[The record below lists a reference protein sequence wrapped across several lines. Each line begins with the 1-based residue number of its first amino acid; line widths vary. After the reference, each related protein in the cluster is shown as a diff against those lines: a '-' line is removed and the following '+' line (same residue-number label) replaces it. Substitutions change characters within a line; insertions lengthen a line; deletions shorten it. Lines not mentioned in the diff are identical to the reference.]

1 MKAFKKLSA
10 ALLTLCLCVSCFS
23 FVAHAADGRISFTD
37 PSTAVG
43 DEVEVKCVVR
53 STSSSLGNMEV
64 KLSYDTASLKFESG
78 DGVKENGGA
87 LTYTGTGGSTETS
100 FTMKFQAL
108 KEGSTKVEV
117 SGATIASDVGT
128 TLTLDQGNSTV
139 KIAAGDPSKIKSDSK
154 SSKAGN
160 AADKTVKG
168 LYSGGSL
175 AAEAGMLIAEALNLG
190 GLIKEEGYI
199 LKTGGYEVVDL
210 GDDVYTQGKPHP
222 MIDPEVRIKK
232 ILECAKDP
240 QTGVILLDCML
251 GYGCHPDMA
260 GALAP
265 AIREAQKIAKADG
278 RELYFVASV
287 CGTRQDPQ
295 DYDRAVAE
303 LKECGVL
310 VEESNA
316 RAIRL
321 ALKLKGIDYK

>member
-128 TLTLDQGNSTV
+128 DTGSGEFNS
-139 KIAAGDPSKIKSDSK
+139 
-154 SSKAGN
+154 
-160 AADKTVKG
+160 
-168 LYSGGSL
+168 
-175 AAEAGMLIAEALNLG
+175 
-190 GLIKEEGYI
+190 
-199 LKTGGYEVVDL
+199 
-210 GDDVYTQGKPHP
+210 
-222 MIDPEVRIKK
+222 
-232 ILECAKDP
+232 
-240 QTGVILLDCML
+240 
-251 GYGCHPDMA
+251 
-260 GALAP
+260 
-265 AIREAQKIAKADG
+265 
-278 RELYFVASV
+278 
-287 CGTRQDPQ
+287 
-295 DYDRAVAE
+295 
-303 LKECGVL
+303 
-310 VEESNA
+310 
-316 RAIRL
+316 
-321 ALKLKGIDYK
+321 